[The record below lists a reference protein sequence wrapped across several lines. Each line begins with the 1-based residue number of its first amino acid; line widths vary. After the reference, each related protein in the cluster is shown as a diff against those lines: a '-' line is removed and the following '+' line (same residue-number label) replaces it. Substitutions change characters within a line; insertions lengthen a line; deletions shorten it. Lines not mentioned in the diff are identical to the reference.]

1 VPFSARRLS
10 ADLMREFARALQNE
24 VDRRM
29 EAFISP
35 QKMLRFRHGDRWSIT
50 RIDASEDAGAF
61 HELQTLVP
69 MDKNDVVNNSLS
81 KLVEARP
88 LSG

>member
-1 VPFSARRLS
+1 
-10 ADLMREFARALQNE
+10 MREFARALQDE

-35 QKMLRFRHGDRWSIT
+35 QNMLRFRHGDRWSIT

-69 MDKNDVVNNSLS
+69 MDKNDVVNNSLG